1 MLPRLVRVMQ
11 TRHVAGVLLAV
22 SLTAIFGCLH
32 LLSEVARLDDA
43 RVRLET
49 AVIRLQKD
57 QVDIYT
63 YNEVEDN
70 DGLVVIYNKV
80 PKTGS
85 TTLAGMAY
93 ELCQENRFNVIMID
107 TKGRSKT
114 VFLSDQMRFITNI
127 TSWTEKKPALYHGH
141 VAFIDFSR

>member
-57 QVDIYT
+57 Q
-63 YNEVEDN
+63 EVEDN